1 MNNYIALSS
10 LSMDLKRSALGYY
23 RGSEKVA
30 QRFWEEA
37 LLRKKEIDKSKLP
50 LYVANLL
57 DSLESLAT
65 INDKRKLAEDILL
78 YSILFQNASLK
89 LK

>member
-10 LSMDLKRSALGYY
+10 LAMDLKRASNGFY
-23 RGSEKVA
+23 RGTDKTA
-30 QRFWEEA
+30 QRFWKEA
-37 LLRKKEIDKSKLP
+37 LKRKAEVDMSLVAP
-50 LYVANLL
+50 YVSDLL
-57 DSLESLAT
+57 NSMENIVNSE
-65 INDKRKLAEDILL
+65 DKRKVAEDLLL